1 MLDTFYGVWN
11 KQNGHVDVSM
21 TLRGAKL
28 FASKNGYI
36 IVSRREGKYTRK
48 LAKKLNGKWEE
59 L

>member
-1 MLDTFYGVWN
+1 MLNTFYGVWN
-11 KQNGHVDVSM
+11 KESGHLDTSQ

-36 IVSRREGKYTRK
+36 VVSRREGKYTRK
-48 LAKKLNGKWEE
+48 LAKKLNDKWEE

>member
-1 MLDTFYGVWN
+1 MLNTFYGVWN
-11 KQNGHVDVSM
+11 KESGHVDVSM

-36 IVSRREGKYTRK
+36 IVSSREGKYTRK
-48 LAKKLNGKWEE
+48 LAKKLNGKWET